1 MPDLDWNRTVFDR
14 VYNWQGAGEEWS
26 APWGGS
32 EAQWFGALYP
42 RLHRLL
48 PARRILEIAPGFGR
62 WTRFLIPA
70 CSEYLGVDLS
80 ATCVEA
86 CRKRFADSP
95 HARFIQNDGISLDG
109 VPDASVDFAFSFD
122 SLVHA
127 EIDVFRAY
135 VPQLLRKLTPTGMAF
150 LHHSNLNGFDN
161 PDGAANH
168 ERARS
173 VSGREVANLVAEN
186 GGKVVIQER
195 ITWDGVG
202 PIDCLTTF
210 GRAGVNGDKKTFQ
223 LVNVTFMQEAARIR
237 DYQRPY
243 CEIR

>member
-1 MPDLDWNRTVFDR
+1 MPELDWNKAVFDGNYDWR
-14 VYNWQGAGEEWS
+14 QGGEEWS

-32 EAQWFGALYP
+32 EAQWFGSLYP

-48 PARRILEIAPGFGR
+48 PAGRILEIAPGFGR

-70 CSEYLGVDLS
+70 CSAYVGIDL
-80 ATCVEA
+80 AAACVNA
-86 CRKRFADSP
+86 CRTRFANAA
-95 HARFIQNDGISLDG
+95 HAQFVQNDGFSLDA
-109 VPDASVDFAFSFD
+109 VPDGSIDFVFSFD

-135 VPQLLRKLTPTGMAF
+135 IPQLLRKLTPAGMAF
-150 LHHSNLNGFDN
+150 LHHSNLKGFDN
-161 PDGAANH
+161 PDGAPHH

-173 VSGREVANLVAEN
+173 VSGREVANLVAQS
-186 GGKVVIQER
+186 GGKVVIQEW

-210 GRAGVNGDKKTFQ
+210 GRAGVNGDKKTVQ
-223 LVNVTFMQEAARIR
+223 LVNVKFMEEAATIR

-243 CEIR
+243 CDIG

>member
-1 MPDLDWNRTVFDR
+1 MPELDWNKAVFDGNYDWR
-14 VYNWQGAGEEWS
+14 QGGEEWS

-32 EAQWFGALYP
+32 EAQWFGSLYP

-48 PARRILEIAPGFGR
+48 PAGRILEIAPGFGR

-70 CSEYLGVDLS
+70 CSAYVGIDL
-80 ATCVEA
+80 AAACVNA
-86 CRKRFADSP
+86 CRTRFANVP
-95 HARFIQNDGISLDG
+95 HAQFVQNDGFSLDA
-109 VPDASVDFAFSFD
+109 VPDGSIDFVFSFD

-135 VPQLLRKLTPTGMAF
+135 IPQLLRKLTPAGMAF
-150 LHHSNLNGFDN
+150 LHHSNLKGFDN
-161 PDGAANH
+161 PDGAPHH

-173 VSGREVANLVAEN
+173 VSGREVANLVAQS
-186 GGKVVIQER
+186 GGKVVIQEW

-210 GRAGVNGDKKTFQ
+210 GRAGVNGDKKTVQ
-223 LVNVTFMQEAARIR
+223 LVNVKFMEEAATIR
-237 DYQRPY
+237 DFQKPY
-243 CEIR
+243 CDIK

>member
-1 MPDLDWNRTVFDR
+1 MPELDWNKAVFDGNYDWR
-14 VYNWQGAGEEWS
+14 QGGEEWS

-32 EAQWFGALYP
+32 EAQWFGSLYP

-48 PARRILEIAPGFGR
+48 PAGRILEIAPGFGR

-70 CSEYLGVDLS
+70 CSAYVGIDL
-80 ATCVEA
+80 AAACVNA
-86 CRKRFADSP
+86 CRTRFANVP
-95 HARFIQNDGISLDG
+95 HAQFVQNDGFSLDA
-109 VPDASVDFAFSFD
+109 VPDGSIDFVFSFD

-135 VPQLLRKLTPTGMAF
+135 IPQLLRKLTPAGMAF
-150 LHHSNLNGFDN
+150 LHHSNLKGFDN
-161 PDGAANH
+161 PDGAPHH

-173 VSGREVANLVAEN
+173 VSGREVANLVAQS
-186 GGKVVIQER
+186 GGKVAIQEW

-210 GRAGVNGDKKTFQ
+210 GRAGVNGDKKTVQ
-223 LVNVTFMQEAARIR
+223 LVNVKFMEEAATIR
-237 DYQRPY
+237 DFQKPY
-243 CEIR
+243 CDIK